1 MKPESDAALRL
12 QNLPLGSTMTAFYR
26 PAMRPLRAL
35 VIYIAVVFVGSALL
49 APWLFWLGQT
59 GAQTSPKPANA
70 PFHKYVDRPRLML
83 APAGVWPLLTL
94 VVVPRFPA
102 ASDKPFSA

>member
-12 QNLPLGSTMTAFYR
+12 QNLPLGSTRIAFYR

-35 VIYIAVVFVGSALL
+35 VIYIAVVFVGGALL
-49 APWLFWLGQT
+49 APWPYWLVQT

-70 PFHKYVDRPRLML
+70 PFHRYVNRSWLIPAL
-83 APAGVWPLLTL
+83 AGLWPLLTL
-94 VVVPRFPA
+94 VVPRFPA
-102 ASDKPFSA
+102 PSDKPFSA